1 MYHFQNH
8 TFDLGYATRGGA
20 KMKFIWVIALLC
32 LTPTVIAGNLE
43 EVEDLVGSHHFNRA
57 WEEDVF
63 DCADMA
69 SANWQFFKDRGYNPK
84 IVVRTDPGPGDHC
97 YVIIPV
103 GDGRVV
109 GLDTSIRMGA
119 NLTNSLGAIK
129 TSFVFYRT
137 FNNPEDLAFMDRSV
151 AEGRRG
157 PYQYR
162 GVIDVN

>member
-1 MYHFQNH
+1 M
-8 TFDLGYATRGGA
+8 L
-20 KMKFIWVIALLC
+20 KMLLI
-32 LTPTVIAGNLE
+32 LAVLSIPVNGNLAEIE
-43 EVEDLVGSHHFNRA
+43 ELVNSHHFNQP

-69 SANWQFFKDRGYNPK
+69 SANWLFFKDHGYNPK
-84 IVVRTDPGPGDHC
+84 IVARTDPGPGDHC

-109 GLDTSIRMGA
+109 GLDTSIGMGA

-129 TSFVFYRT
+129 TTFVFYRT
-137 FNNPEDLAFMDRSV
+137 FNNPDDLAFMDRSI
-151 AEGRRG
+151 AEGMRE

-162 GVIDVN
+162 GVIYANN

>member
-1 MYHFQNH
+1 M
-8 TFDLGYATRGGA
+8 L
-20 KMKFIWVIALLC
+20 KMLLV
-32 LTPTVIAGNLE
+32 LVMISIPASGDMAEIE
-43 EVEDLVGSHHFNRA
+43 ELVNSHHFNQS

-63 DCADMA
+63 DCTDMA
-69 SANWQFFKDRGYNPK
+69 SANWQFFRDYGYNPK
-84 IVVRTDPGPGDHC
+84 IVARTDPGPGDHC

-129 TSFVFYRT
+129 TTFVFYRT
-137 FNNPEDLAFMDRSV
+137 FNNPDDLAFMDRSI
-151 AEGRRG
+151 AEGMRE

-162 GVIDVN
+162 GVIYANN

>member
-1 MYHFQNH
+1 M
-8 TFDLGYATRGGA
+8 L
-20 KMKFIWVIALLC
+20 KMLLI
-32 LTPTVIAGNLE
+32 LAMISIPVNGNLAEIE
-43 EVEDLVGSHHFNRA
+43 ELVNSHHFNQP

-69 SANWQFFKDRGYNPK
+69 SANWQFFKDHGYNPK

-119 NLTNSLGAIK
+119 NLTNSLGAIQ
-129 TSFVFYRT
+129 TTFVFYRT
-137 FNNPEDLAFMDRSV
+137 FNNPDDLAFMDRSI
-151 AEGRRG
+151 AEGARG
-157 PYQYR
+157 PYQCQE
-162 GVIDVN
+162 VIYANN